1 MSKVVALAGNEAA
14 AEAMRQINPDVVAAY
29 PITPQTEL
37 MHTFAQFHADGLVDT
52 ELVLVESEHSAMSA
66 TVGASAAGARAM
78 TATSANGLALMWE
91 IVYITASLRLPVVM
105 PVINRAL
112 SGPINIHCDHSD
124 TMGCRDSGWIQLF
137 SESAQEAY
145 DNTIVAVR
153 VAEHKDVL
161 LPVMVTLDGFIL
173 SHTVERLEILEDDLV
188 RNFVGSYIPNQT
200 LLNVD
205 KPITIGP
212 LDLQDYYFE
221 HKRQEIEAENHALD
235 VINEISAEYAK
246 ISGRHYD
253 LLELYKMDDAERAVI
268 VMGSTAGTA
277 KVAVDQL
284 RSKGEKVGMIK
295 IRAYRPFP
303 YDKIIDALSN
313 LKAVAVLDR
322 AASFG
327 AKGGPV
333 YTDIRAALYGNNGKL
348 PVVDYIYGLGGR
360 DINMKLIQSAFA
372 DLQQIVETGKI
383 NQEVGFLGLRD

>member
-1 MSKVVALAGNEAA
+1 MAKVLALTGNEAV

-37 MHTFAQFHADGLVDT
+37 MHTFAQFYADGLVDT

-66 TVGASAAGARAM
+66 TVGASAAGSRAM

-91 IVYITASLRLPVVM
+91 IVYIAASLRLPIVM

-145 DNTIVAVR
+145 DNAIIAVK
-153 VAEHKDVL
+153 VAEHKSAL

-173 SHTVERLEILEDDLV
+173 SHTVERVDILDDDEVRDLV
-188 RNFVGSYIPNQT
+188 GTYQPEHS
-200 LLNVD
+200 LLDVD
-205 KPITIGP
+205 NPITIGP

-221 HKRQEIEAENHALD
+221 HKRQEIEAETHALE
-235 VINEISAEYAK
+235 VVEEVSSAYAK
-246 ISGRHYD
+246 ISGRKYD
-253 LLELYKMDDAERAVI
+253 LIELYKMDDAERAVI

-284 RSKGEKVGMIK
+284 RSKGEKVGVIK

-303 YDKIIDALSN
+303 YEQIVDALSN
-313 LKAVAVLDR
+313 VKAAAVLDR

-333 YTDIRAALYGNNGKL
+333 YGDVRSALYGSNGYL
-348 PVVDYIYGLGGR
+348 PVVDYLYGLGGR
-360 DINMKLIQSAFA
+360 DINMDLIQNAFT
-372 DLQQIVETGKI
+372 DLSEIIETGKI
-383 NQEVGFLGLRD
+383 KQEVGYLGLRD